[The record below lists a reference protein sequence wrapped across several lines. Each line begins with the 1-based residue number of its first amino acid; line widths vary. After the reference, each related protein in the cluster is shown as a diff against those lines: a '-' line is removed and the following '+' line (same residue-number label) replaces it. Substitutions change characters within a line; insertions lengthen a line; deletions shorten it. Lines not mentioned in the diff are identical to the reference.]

1 MGAGHEVPFFQTVM
15 SIDMYARCT
24 PRAAW
29 DNLRALRILP
39 GFQYT
44 LNALEQLLVTYYNQ
58 SKGKL
63 SGVQNAAHDNHE
75 YHIKLTFQRV
85 DANAEFLHT
94 VNSVWFP
101 CLQDDYP
108 LDEDE
113 YGELQQLVSIDT
125 MTFIA

>member
-1 MGAGHEVPFFQTVM
+1 MRCHSSRQSCQWTCVPAAHQ
-15 SIDMYARCT
+15 A
-24 PRAAW
+24 RAAW
-29 DNLRALRILP
+29 DNPTALRILF
-39 GFQYT
+39 GHQWT
-44 LNALEQLLVTYYNQ
+44 QGATAEQLLVTYYNQ

-63 SGVQNAAHDNHE
+63 SGVQNAACDNHE
-75 YHIKLTFQRV
+75 YHVKMTFQRV